1 MTHPFTYKFVHVFK
15 SMIYFGK
22 RAAFTDTL
30 VVLRRIT
37 ANHFRL
43 FHLHTKMYTLGI
55 KEQIIFPEIDI
66 DKIVKVMGMEITFV
80 TTANTDQEA
89 YALLREFGLPF
100 KNTKK

>member
-1 MTHPFTYKFVHVFK
+1 MHVFK

-43 FHLHTKMYTLGI
+43 FHLHAKMRFHKVDSSENRQERIPLAAAGAAD
-55 KEQIIFPEIDI
+55 FPD
-66 DKIVKVMGMEITFV
+66 
-80 TTANTDQEA
+80 
-89 YALLREFGLPF
+89 LPE
-100 KNTKK
+100 